1 MATERLIYEVQK
13 YPQLYAPKH
22 KLYKDAVNKT
32 NIWTLIRSEVYM
44 TGKQFILTGVHF
56 INSIV

>member
-22 KLYKDAVNKT
+22 KLYKDAVKT
-32 NIWTLIRSEVYM
+32 DIWTIIGSEIDM
-44 TGKQFILTGVHF
+44 SGKQFSMKGVNF
-56 INSIV
+56 IYSIV